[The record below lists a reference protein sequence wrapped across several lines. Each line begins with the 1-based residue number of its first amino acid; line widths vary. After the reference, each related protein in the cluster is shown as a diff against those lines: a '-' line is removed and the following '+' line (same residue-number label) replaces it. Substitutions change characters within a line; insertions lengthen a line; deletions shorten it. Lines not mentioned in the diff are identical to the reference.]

1 MPVNITEEFVRQL
14 MAQVD
19 FLTKQN
25 STLTATVDSTNQTI
39 IELNQTITELKQTIR
54 ELKEQLNKNSKN
66 SSKPP
71 SSDGLKKPAV
81 KKNRSLRE
89 SSGKKQGAQEGH
101 DGVYL
106 SVTANPDHIRN
117 HMHSDCT
124 GCPYRAKCLD
134 KACIKETRH
143 EIDAV
148 VTVDVTAHNL
158 IEVCRCP
165 LHGGVKAGAFPEN
178 IKATVQY
185 GKNLQA
191 MTVAFNTVG
200 AVSINRTHEILS
212 SVFNIPLAT
221 GTIKNMVSRCAES
234 LKDTYERIRLTMTAL
249 GLLHCDETGT
259 RVDGKTC
266 WVHVA
271 SDQDYTYLTINQKRG
286 QIGMDAA
293 DVLPHAHGIIVH
305 DCWGSYWKYQDVT
318 HAICCAHLLRELNG
332 VIENHPEQ
340 TWAVRFRKLLLD
352 MKKVRDKALLS
363 DKDEVSY
370 YHRNRFDM
378 EYDAIIKTAY
388 EENPLPETPAKK
400 RGRKKKS
407 KVLNLICRLENYKE
421 SVCLFIKNLCVPFD
435 NNQSERDLRM
445 VKVKTKVSGCFRSEK
460 GAQEYLTIMSYIGSA
475 RKHGINAFIAIR
487 EALNGNPD
495 IIFN

>member
-1 MPVNITEEFVRQL
+1 MPVNITEEFVRYL
-14 MAQVD
+14 MEQNASLSDQVAE
-19 FLTKQN
+19 
-25 STLTATVDSTNQTI
+25 LTATVK
-39 IELNQTITELKQTIR
+39 ELNQTIK

-81 KKNRSLRE
+81 NKNKSLRE
-89 SSGKKQGAQEGH
+89 SSRKKQGAQEGH
-101 DGVYL
+101 DGVHL
-106 SVTANPDHIRN
+106 SVISEPDHIED

-124 GCPYRAKCLD
+124 GCPHRAKCFS

-143 EIDAV
+143 EVDAV

-158 IEVCRCP
+158 IEVRECL
-165 LHGGVKAGAFPEN
+165 LHGGVKTGSFPEN

-191 MTVAFNTVG
+191 MVVAFNTVG

-221 GTIKNMVSRCAES
+221 GTIKNMVTRCAES
-234 LKDTYERIRLTMTAL
+234 LKDTYERIRLKMIML
-249 GLLHCDETGT
+249 GLIHCDETGS
-259 RVDGKTC
+259 RVDGKT
-266 WVHVA
+266 
-271 SDQDYTYLTINQKRG
+271 
-286 QIGMDAA
+286 
-293 DVLPHAHGIIVH
+293 
-305 DCWGSYWKYQDVT
+305 CWGSYWKYQD
-318 HAICCAHLLRELNG
+318 
-332 VIENHPEQ
+332 
-340 TWAVRFRKLLLD
+340 
-352 MKKVRDKALLS
+352 
-363 DKDEVSY
+363 EVSY
-370 YHRNRFDM
+370 YHRHKFDM

-407 KVLNLICRLENYKE
+407 KVLNLICRLDNYKE

-435 NNQSERDLRM
+435 NNQAERNLRM
-445 VKVKTKVSGCFRSEK
+445 VKVKTKVSGCFRSEE

-475 RKHGINAFIAIR
+475 RKHGINAFTAIR

-495 IIFN
+495 IIFS

>member
-1 MPVNITEEFVRQL
+1 MPVNITEEFVRFL
-14 MAQVD
+14 M
-19 FLTKQN
+19 KQN
-25 STLTATVDSTNQTI
+25 EEQSARI
-39 IELNQTITELKQTIR
+39 AELSAEIASLNQTIR

-71 SSDGLKKPAV
+71 ASDGLKKPTV
-81 KKNRSLRE
+81 KKDRSLRE
-89 SSGKKQGAQEGH
+89 SSGKKQGAQKGH
-101 DGVYL
+101 VGIHLTVI
-106 SVTANPDHIRN
+106 SKPDHVRE

-124 GCPYRAKCLD
+124 GCPYRASCLD

-143 EIDAV
+143 EVDAV
-148 VTVDVTAHNL
+148 VNVDVTAHNL
-158 IEVCRCP
+158 IEVRECP
-165 LHGGVKAGAFPEN
+165 MHGGVKTGAFPEN

-191 MTVAFNTVG
+191 MVVAFNTVG

-221 GTIKNMVSRCAES
+221 GTIKNMVTRCAES
-234 LKDTYERIRLTMTAL
+234 LKNTYERIRMTMIML
-249 GLLHCDETGT
+249 GLIHCDETGT
-259 RVDGKTC
+259 RVDGKTL

-271 SDQDYTYLTINQKRG
+271 SNQNYTYLTINQKRG

-293 DVLPHAHGIIVH
+293 NVLPHFQGITVH
-305 DCWGSYWKYQDVT
+305 DCWGSYWKYQNVT

-340 TWAVRFRKLLLD
+340 TWASKFKELLLS
-352 MKKVRDKALLS
+352 MKKVRDKALP
-363 DKDEVSY
+363 DAKDEVSY
-370 YHRNRFDM
+370 YHRHKFDK
-378 EYDAIIKTAY
+378 EYDSIIKTAY

-407 KVLNLICRLENYKE
+407 KVLNLICRLDNYKE

-435 NNQSERDLRM
+435 NNQAERDLRM
-445 VKVKTKVSGCFRSEK
+445 VKVKTKVSGCFRSEE
-460 GAQEYLTIMSYIGSA
+460 GSQEYLTIMSYIGSA
-475 RKHGINAFIAIR
+475 RKHGINAFTAIR

>member
-1 MPVNITEEFVRQL
+1 MCKTENRKNLFVS
-14 MAQVD
+14 D

-25 STLTATVDSTNQTI
+25 STLTATIN
-39 IELNQTITELKQTIR
+39 ELNQTIK

-81 KKNRSLRE
+81 KKDRSLRE
-89 SSGKKQGAQEGH
+89 VTGKKQGAQEGH
-101 DGVYL
+101 DGVHL
-106 SVTANPDHIRN
+106 SVVSNPDHIEN
-117 HMHSDCT
+117 HMHSDCI
-124 GCPYRAKCLD
+124 GCLYRSKCLD

-143 EIDAV
+143 EIDAI

-158 IEVCRCP
+158 VEVRECP
-165 LHGGVKAGAFPEN
+165 LHGGAKAGTFPEN
-178 IKATVQY
+178 IKTTVQY

-191 MTVAFNTVG
+191 MVVAFNTVG

-221 GTIKNMVSRCAES
+221 GTVKNMVTRCAES
-234 LKDTYERIRLTMTAL
+234 LKDTYEQIRLKMITL
-249 GLLHCDETGT
+249 GLIHCDKTGS

-271 SDQDYTYLTINQKRG
+271 SDQDYTYLTINRKRG

-293 DVLPHAHGIIVH
+293 NVLPHTQGIIVH

-318 HAICCAHLLRELNG
+318 HEICCAHLLRELNG

-340 TWAVRFRKLLLD
+340 TWAVRFKKLLLD
-352 MKKVRDKALLS
+352 LKKVRDKALLS
-363 DKDEVSY
+363 DKDKVSY
-370 YHRNRFDM
+370 YHRHKFDM
-378 EYDAIIKTAY
+378 ESDSIIKTAY
-388 EENPLPETPAKK
+388 EENPLPETPARK
-400 RGRKKKS
+400 RGCKKKS
-407 KVLNLICRLENYKE
+407 KVLNLICRLDNYKE
-421 SVCLFIKNLCVPFD
+421 SVCLFIKNLGVPFD
-435 NNQSERDLRM
+435 NNQAERDLRM

-475 RKHGINAFIAIR
+475 LKQGINVFTAILK
-487 EALNGNPD
+487 ALNETSD

>member
-1 MPVNITEEFVRQL
+1 MPVNITEEFVRFL
-14 MAQVD
+14 M
-19 FLTKQN
+19 KQN
-25 STLTATVDSTNQTI
+25 EEQSARI
-39 IELNQTITELKQTIR
+39 AELSAEIASLNQTIR

-71 SSDGLKKPAV
+71 ASDGLKKPTV
-81 KKNRSLRE
+81 KKDRSLRE
-89 SSGKKQGAQEGH
+89 SSGKKQGAQKGH
-101 DGVYL
+101 VGIHLTVI
-106 SVTANPDHIRN
+106 SKPDHVRE

-124 GCPYRAKCLD
+124 GCPYRASCLD

-143 EIDAV
+143 EVDAV
-148 VTVDVTAHNL
+148 VNVDVTAHNL
-158 IEVCRCP
+158 IEVRECP
-165 LHGGVKAGAFPEN
+165 MHGGVKTGAFPEN

-191 MTVAFNTVG
+191 MVVAFNTVG

-221 GTIKNMVSRCAES
+221 GTIKNMVTRCAES
-234 LKDTYERIRLTMTAL
+234 LKNTYERIRMTMIML
-249 GLLHCDETGT
+249 GLIHCDETGT
-259 RVDGKTC
+259 RVDGKTL

-271 SDQDYTYLTINQKRG
+271 SNQNYTYLTINQKRG

-293 DVLPHAHGIIVH
+293 NVLPHFQGITVH
-305 DCWGSYWKYQDVT
+305 DCWGSYWKYQNVT

-340 TWAVRFRKLLLD
+340 TWASKFKELLLS
-352 MKKVRDKALLS
+352 MKKVRDKALL
-363 DKDEVSY
+363 DAKDEVSY
-370 YHRNRFDM
+370 YHRHKFDKK
-378 EYDAIIKTAY
+378 YDSIIKTAY

-407 KVLNLICRLENYKE
+407 KVLNLICRLDNYKE

-435 NNQSERDLRM
+435 NNQAERDLRM
-445 VKVKTKVSGCFRSEK
+445 VKVKTKVSGCFRSEE
-460 GAQEYLTIMSYIGSA
+460 GSQEYLTIMSYIGSA
-475 RKHGINAFIAIR
+475 RKHGINAFTAIR

>member
-1 MPVNITEEFVRQL
+1 MPVNITEEFVRFL
-14 MAQVD
+14 M
-19 FLTKQN
+19 KQN
-25 STLTATVDSTNQTI
+25 EEQSARI
-39 IELNQTITELKQTIR
+39 AELSAEIASLNQTIR

-71 SSDGLKKPAV
+71 ASDGLKKPTV
-81 KKNRSLRE
+81 KKDRSLRE
-89 SSGKKQGAQEGH
+89 SSGKKQGAQKGH
-101 DGVYL
+101 VGIHLTVI
-106 SVTANPDHIRN
+106 SKPDHVRE

-124 GCPYRAKCLD
+124 GCPYRASCLD

-143 EIDAV
+143 EVDAV
-148 VTVDVTAHNL
+148 VNVDVTAHNL
-158 IEVCRCP
+158 IEVRECP
-165 LHGGVKAGAFPEN
+165 MHGGVKTGAFPEN

-191 MTVAFNTVG
+191 MVVAFNTVG

-221 GTIKNMVSRCAES
+221 GTIKNMVTRCAES
-234 LKDTYERIRLTMTAL
+234 LKNTYERIRMTMIML
-249 GLLHCDETGT
+249 GLIHCDETGT
-259 RVDGKTC
+259 RVDGKTL

-271 SDQDYTYLTINQKRG
+271 SNQNYTYLTINQKRG

-293 DVLPHAHGIIVH
+293 NVLPHFQGITVH
-305 DCWGSYWKYQDVT
+305 DCWGSYWKYQNVT

-340 TWAVRFRKLLLD
+340 TWASKFKELLLS
-352 MKKVRDKALLS
+352 MKKVRDKALL
-363 DKDEVSY
+363 DAKDEVSY
-370 YHRNRFDM
+370 YHRHKFDK
-378 EYDAIIKTAY
+378 EYDSIIKTAY

-400 RGRKKKS
+400 RGLKKKS
-407 KVLNLICRLENYKE
+407 KVLNLICRLDNYKE

-435 NNQSERDLRM
+435 NNQAERDLRM
-445 VKVKTKVSGCFRSEK
+445 VKVKTKVSGCFRSEE
-460 GAQEYLTIMSYIGSA
+460 GSQEYLTIMSYIGSA
-475 RKHGINAFIAIR
+475 RKHGINAFTAIR

>member
-1 MPVNITEEFVRQL
+1 MPVNITEEFVRYL
-14 MAQVD
+14 MEQNASLSDQVAE
-19 FLTKQN
+19 
-25 STLTATVDSTNQTI
+25 LTATVK
-39 IELNQTITELKQTIR
+39 ELNQTIK

-81 KKNRSLRE
+81 NKNKSLRE
-89 SSGKKQGAQEGH
+89 SSRKKQGAQEGH
-101 DGVYL
+101 DGVHL
-106 SVTANPDHIRN
+106 SVISEPDHIED

-124 GCPYRAKCLD
+124 GCPHRAKCFS

-143 EIDAV
+143 EVDAV

-158 IEVCRCP
+158 IEVRECL
-165 LHGGVKAGAFPEN
+165 LHGGVKTGSFPEN

-191 MTVAFNTVG
+191 MVVAFNTVG

-221 GTIKNMVSRCAES
+221 GTIKNMVTRCAES
-234 LKDTYERIRLTMTAL
+234 LKDTYERIRLKMIML
-249 GLLHCDETGT
+249 GLIHCDETGS

-293 DVLPHAHGIIVH
+293 DVLPHARGIIVH
-305 DCWGSYWKYQDVT
+305 DCWGSYWKYQDVK

-340 TWAVRFRKLLLD
+340 TWASRFKKLLLN
-352 MKKVRDKALLS
+352 MKKVRDKALIS

-370 YHRNRFDM
+370 YHRHKFDM

-435 NNQSERDLRM
+435 NNQAERDLRM
-445 VKVKTKVSGCFRSEK
+445 VKVKTKVSGCFRSEE

-475 RKHGINAFIAIR
+475 RKHGINAFAAIR

-495 IIFN
+495 IIFI

>member
-14 MAQVD
+14 MAQID

-25 STLTATVDSTNQTI
+25 STLTATI
-39 IELNQTITELKQTIR
+39 AELNQTIN

-89 SSGKKQGAQEGH
+89 SSGKKQGAQQGH
-101 DGVYL
+101 NGVHL
-106 SVTANPDHIRN
+106 SVISNPDHTME
-117 HMHSDCT
+117 HMHSDCN
-124 GCPYRAKCLD
+124 GCPYREKCLD

-148 VTVDVTAHNL
+148 
-158 IEVCRCP
+158 
-165 LHGGVKAGAFPEN
+165 
-178 IKATVQY
+178 
-185 GKNLQA
+185 
-191 MTVAFNTVG
+191 VAFNTVG

-212 SVFNIPLAT
+212 SVFNIPLET
-221 GTIKNMVSRCAES
+221 GTIKNMVTRCAES
-234 LKDTYERIRLTMTAL
+234 LKGTYEQIRLKMITL
-249 GLLHCDETGT
+249 GLIHCDETGS

-271 SDQDYTYLTINQKRG
+271 SNQNYTYLTINQKRG
-286 QIGMDAA
+286 QAGMDAA
-293 DVLPHAHGIIVH
+293 NVLPHANGIIMH
-305 DCWGSYWKYQDVT
+305 DCWSSYWKYQNVT

-340 TWAVRFRKLLLD
+340 TWAVRFKKLLLN
-352 MKKVRDKALLS
+352 MKKVRDKALLL
-363 DKDEVSY
+363 DKGEVSH
-370 YHRNRFDM
+370 YHRHKFDM
-378 EYDAIIKTAY
+378 EYDSIIKTAY
-388 EENPLPETPAKK
+388 GENPFPETPAKK

-407 KVLNLICRLENYKE
+407 KVLNLICRLDNYKE

-435 NNQSERDLRM
+435 NNQAERDLRM
-445 VKVKTKVSGCFRSEK
+445 VKVKTKVSGCF
-460 GAQEYLTIMSYIGSA
+460 
-475 RKHGINAFIAIR
+475 
-487 EALNGNPD
+487 
-495 IIFN
+495 